1 MLFSA
6 SGSQTLLHNFHILI
20 SFSGC
25 DGTRFCSVF
34 PVLPW
39 LLGREFSIMVGRN
52 MTQTQILYITTIV
65 TLYTHYTTIIVC
77 SSFSYIVTS
86 LFWSERTRGS
96 KSKLTFRKR
105 LQLLASLGSFTGR
118 LLVQRP
124 TNLVYAWS
132 GRRLLSEHGVI
143 RKWRPLDMS
152 TLSTLDFWDFV
163 VGTCG
168 TTEEPFGY
176 ANWQWCLGVGGGDS

>member
-1 MLFSA
+1 MLYQDLLLRNDLQAGVRTLAAAKVVQIITVRKRELKIKKNELSSSLLFFSMFFSA

-34 PVLPW
+34 PILPW

-86 LFWSERTRGS
+86 LF
-96 KSKLTFRKR
+96 
-105 LQLLASLGSFTGR
+105 
-118 LLVQRP
+118 
-124 TNLVYAWS
+124 
-132 GRRLLSEHGVI
+132 
-143 RKWRPLDMS
+143 
-152 TLSTLDFWDFV
+152 
-163 VGTCG
+163 
-168 TTEEPFGY
+168 
-176 ANWQWCLGVGGGDS
+176 